1 MEGYIDLVLGGIAS
15 SPNISKKSQLQAAL
29 GIDPDM
35 PDGDSDIR
43 PSGVLRPTQM
53 SKFSGT
59 EITGVPL
66 WMVTTQEDTNLYV
79 YTNDGK
85 VHVVTSA
92 LAMGTALNSGNAL
105 STSSGNGAAYLKGVI
120 LFAKN
125 THVSH
130 YDIGTAT
137 LTQDWWNGVASL
149 TAPINTTYPAINGVN
164 IPNHMIHR
172 HVSSQVEAYMCNVLS
187 TGAGSLNRIVL
198 NDSGTDDGS
207 EANVLDFP
215 FTWYP
220 VTLESHSS
228 YLLIALIEGVS
239 TAVRQK
245 PARLALWD
253 CSSDS
258 YEDVTPENF
267 TDPLITAFKK
277 LADGSILIFSGNAT
291 GGCRISQFYGVG
303 AIKQVAYYPDTY
315 PPLQGAVD
323 ALGDRVALGG
333 KVTIPSAAGVVHAL
347 GSTQPDFAGSMGLN
361 NILKATASG
370 ANPHVTALKY
380 FIPSATKPQ
389 PVVGWKDDSAKGLD
403 KLATTSNTSITVK
416 FLADD
421 ESVSETVATINNTNN
436 SGERS
441 IQLLPKG
448 CRGGH
453 SFALQFEWSNGAVA
467 RTGKAVI
474 GKPFALDYLRIPL
487 SQAIA
492 ATFVG
497 TIKTPVFWKVSVE
510 SD

>member
-1 MEGYIDLVLGGIAS
+1 MEGYIDMVLGGIAS
-15 SPNISKKSQLQAAL
+15 SPNISKKSQLQAAI

-59 EITGVPL
+59 EVTGVPL
-66 WMVTTQEDTNLYV
+66 WMITTQENTNCYV
-79 YTNDGK
+79 YCSDGK
-85 VHVVTSA
+85 VHVVDYT

-105 STSSGNGAAYLKGVI
+105 STSSGNGAAYLNGVI

-137 LTQDWWNGVASL
+137 LTQDWWNGVVSL
-149 TAPINTTYPAINGVN
+149 TAPTNTTYPSINGTA

-187 TGAGSLNRIVL
+187 SGVGSLNRIVL
-198 NDSGTDDGS
+198 ADAGTDNGS
-207 EANVLDFP
+207 EANVSDFP

-220 VTLESHSS
+220 VTLASHGS

-239 TAVRQK
+239 TAAKQK

-267 TDPLITAFKK
+267 TDPLITAMKK
-277 LADGSILIFSGNAT
+277 MPDGTILIFSGNAT

-303 AIKQVAYYPDTY
+303 AIKQIAYLPDTY
-315 PPLQGAVD
+315 PPFQGAVD
-323 ALGDRVALGG
+323 TMGDRVAFGG
-333 KVTIPSAAGVVHAL
+333 KVTIPSAGGVVHAL
-347 GSTQPDFAGSMGLN
+347 GSTQPDFSGSMGVN

-380 FIPSATKPQ
+380 FSPSATKPQ
-389 PVVGWKDDSAKGLD
+389 PIIGWKDDSAKGLD
-403 KLATTSNTSITVK
+403 KLATTSSTAITVK
-416 FLADD
+416 FMADD
-421 ESVSETVATINNTNN
+421 ESATETVATINNTANP
-436 SGERS
+436 GERS
-441 IQLLPKG
+441 VQLYPKG
-448 CRGGH
+448 CRGDH
-453 SFALQFEWSNGAVA
+453 SFTLQFEWSNGAIA
-467 RTGKAVI
+467 RSGKVTV
-474 GKPFALDYLRIPL
+474 GKPFSLEYLRIPL

-497 TIKTPVFWKVSVE
+497 TIKTPIVWKVSVE